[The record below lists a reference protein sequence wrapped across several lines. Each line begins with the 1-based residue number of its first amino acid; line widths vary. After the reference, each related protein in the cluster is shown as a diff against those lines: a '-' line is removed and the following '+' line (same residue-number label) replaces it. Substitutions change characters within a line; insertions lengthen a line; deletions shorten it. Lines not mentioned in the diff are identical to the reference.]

1 MRKLLDFIRQTRKEG
16 RIRASYGCEGFLGP
30 YEGDVRDWMFRCT
43 AGVTVASV
51 LVDGGISACTS
62 IRSNYRQGNIY
73 EDDFMDVW
81 EHRFQLHRNHDWM
94 KTDDCK
100 DCSYWRYC
108 EGNGLHLR
116 DDEGKLLLCHMKR
129 MGSPLPALPSVAYA
143 PQSLCS
149 QQAIAPFG
157 ECTK

>member
-1 MRKLLDFIRQTRKEG
+1 
-16 RIRASYGCEGFLGP
+16 
-30 YEGDVRDWMFRCT
+30 MFRCS

-81 EHRFQLHRNHDWM
+81 EHRFQPHRNHDWM
-94 KTDDCK
+94 KTGDCK
-100 DCSYWRYC
+100 DCRYWRYC

-116 DDEGKLLLCHMKR
+116 DDEGRLLLCHMKR
-129 MGSPLPALPSVAYA
+129 MEPHHQARLDD
-143 PQSLCS
+143 QRES
-149 QQAIAPFG
+149 QPFPG
-157 ECTK
+157 ERGETNGKRLNGK